1 MKICLSALLLVLG
14 SGAVFASETIFA
26 EDLNPPGQLVDID
39 GHRMHINC
47 LGKGQPTIVFDS
59 GVGGFS
65 LEWVLIQNA
74 ISAQTR
80 VCAYDRAGYGWSDMG
95 PLPRTSKRIVDE
107 LHKLLSAAMIQGPYI
122 LVGHSFGGYT
132 ARYFASL
139 YPEEMAGLV
148 LVESSHP
155 EQVGRL
161 PQHKK
166 TPALQYPARSRT
178 WDVSHPV
185 LHEHYPQQSGVN
197 AVRLMSSWK
206 YRFTLQEEMLSLPQS
221 ALEVLESAPL
231 PIIPLV
237 VLTRGQR
244 VWPNNSLGDEMEKTW
259 MEMQD
264 ELSSL
269 SRDAVHLIAE
279 HSGHSIHLDQPG
291 LVISALRVLLND
303 R

>member
-1 MKICLSALLLVLG
+1 MKIRVRAFLLILFSAAGIAGETLV
-14 SGAVFASETIFA
+14 AP
-26 EDLNPPGQLVDID
+26 DLNPPGQLVDID

-47 LGKGQPTIVFDS
+47 LGRGEPTIIFDS
-59 GVGGFS
+59 GAGGFS
-65 LEWVLIQNA
+65 LEWVVIQKA
-74 ISAQTR
+74 MSAQTR

-107 LHKLLSAAMIQGPYI
+107 LHKLLSAAMIPAPYI

-139 YPEEMAGLV
+139 YPQEMAGLV

-155 EQVGRL
+155 EQVERL
-161 PQHKK
+161 PQPRKS
-166 TPALQYPARSRT
+166 PARQYPANSRT
-178 WDVSHPV
+178 WDVSRPV
-185 LHEHYPQQSGVN
+185 LHEHYPQQTGDS
-197 AVRLMSSWK
+197 AYRLMSSWK
-206 YRFTLQEEMLSLPQS
+206 YRLTLREEMLSLPQS
-221 ALEVLESAPL
+221 ALEVLRSAPL
-231 PIIPLV
+231 PVIPLV

-244 VWPNNSLGDEMEKTW
+244 VWPNNGPGDEMEKTW
-259 MEMQD
+259 MQMQD

>member
-1 MKICLSALLLVLG
+1 MQIGLAAFLLILVSA
-14 SGAVFASETIFA
+14 AVFAGETPVTQ
-26 EDLNPPGQLVDID
+26 DLNLAGQLVDVD
-39 GHRMHINC
+39 GHRMYINC
-47 LGKGQPTIVFDS
+47 LGKGEPTIVFDS

-65 LEWVLIQNA
+65 LEWVLIQKA
-74 ISAQTR
+74 ISVQTR

-107 LHKLLSAAMIQGPYI
+107 LHKLLSAAMIPGPYI

-139 YPEEMAGLV
+139 YPLEMAGLV

-155 EQVGRL
+155 EQVERL

-166 TPALQYPARSRT
+166 RPAIQYPANSRT

-185 LHEHYPQQSGVN
+185 LHEHYPQQSGEN
-197 AVRLMSSWK
+197 AVRLMSSWQ
-206 YRFTLQEEMLSLPQS
+206 YRLTFQEEMLSLPQS
-221 ALEVLESAPL
+221 AMEVLESAPL

-244 VWPNNSLGDEMEKTW
+244 VWPNNGLGDEMEKTW